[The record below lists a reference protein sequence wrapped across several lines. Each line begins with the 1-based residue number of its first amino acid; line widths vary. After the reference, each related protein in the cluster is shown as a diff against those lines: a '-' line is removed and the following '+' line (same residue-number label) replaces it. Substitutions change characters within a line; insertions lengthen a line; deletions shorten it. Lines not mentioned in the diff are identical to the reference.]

1 MHASCR
7 SKNLIAAK
15 IDKITELIGRSA
27 SYVILPMVGLT
38 FGIVVLRYGFGFG
51 RVWLQELVI
60 YLHATFLMLGIS
72 YGLLKNTHVRVDVFK
87 TYFKP
92 KTQIWIE
99 IMGALVFIIPM
110 STLIFYK
117 SLPYVYQSL
126 VILESSPDAGG
137 LPGRFILKALIPIFC
152 GLIFLQAISIII
164 KNIITLKKSNSNN
177 QTGQG

>member
-1 MHASCR
+1 M
-7 SKNLIAAK
+7 ITAK
-15 IDKITELIGRSA
+15 IDKLTDQIGRSA

-38 FGIVVLRYGFGFG
+38 FGIVVLRYGFGLG

-60 YLHATFLMLGIS
+60 YLHATFFMLGIS

-87 TYFKP
+87 NYFKP

-99 IMGALVFIIPM
+99 IMGGLVFIIPV

-117 SLPYVYQSL
+117 SLPYVYQSF

-137 LPGRFILKALIPIFC
+137 LPGRFILKSLIPIFC
-152 GLIFLQAISIII
+152 GLVFLQALSIII
-164 KNIITLKKSNSNN
+164 NNINNLKNSTTKTSHKKL
-177 QTGQG
+177 GQG